1 MNIVVFFLM
10 TAGAYGTMQT
20 VESAK
25 ADLTADIAAAIEE
38 QAADEA
44 VIVTPPAVPAPDSRA
59 HGGESATPETA
70 LTTSGLVAEDQ
81 TPTGQFTTATEVKP
95 ILSMTKQSWVAV
107 REYDG
112 KDLVYFTNLLAWRCG
127 VLQIT
132 YQINDGPETVF
143 DAEPCQLDY
152 ATPNAMVDIENYLP
166 YIEEP
171 LKSVESVRVHVV
183 YDDLSEDEV
192 TVTRKEVLMP

>member
-1 MNIVVFFLM
+1 MNILVFFLI
-10 TAGAYGTMQT
+10 TATLVGISGTRRA
-20 VESAK
+20 SD
-25 ADLTADIAAAIEE
+25 DLANKIEQAIEE
-38 QAADEA
+38 APAEEP
-44 VIVTPPAVPAPDSRA
+44 VIIAPPDAPATA
-59 HGGESATPETA
+59 HGGTEAP
-70 LTTSGLVAEDQ
+70 LTTSGLQAEDQ

-112 KDLVYFTNLLAWRCG
+112 KDIVYFTNLLAWRCG

-132 YQINDGPETVF
+132 YQINDGAETVF

-152 ATPNAMVDIENYLP
+152 ATPNAMVDVETYLP
-166 YIEEP
+166 YIEAP

-192 TVTRKEVLMP
+192 TVSRKEVLMP